1 MDTSH
6 NIIRLQNMIFYGY
19 HGNQEPEREL
29 GQRFEVDVEI
39 FYDATE
45 AIKTD
50 NVDKAVDYRQVFKL
64 VKEVLVEKEY
74 RLLET
79 LAQDIA
85 ENILNRS
92 PIEGLL
98 VRVRKPNVPIR
109 GNLDFVEVEIVRKKG
124 S

>member
-1 MDTSH
+1 M
-6 NIIRLQNMIFYGY
+6 
-19 HGNQEPEREL
+19 
-29 GQRFEVDVEI
+29 
-39 FYDATE
+39 
-45 AIKTD
+45 
-50 NVDKAVDYRQVFKL
+50 
-64 VKEVLVEKEY
+64 KEVLVEKEY